1 MLREMSLWEKVACA
15 IYYLMP
21 SNSSVSESSLYDARV
36 RVVETRRSSTTSVS
50 NEEYK
55 TRDGYVT
62 Y

>member
-21 SNSSVSESSLYDARV
+21 SNSSVSESSLYARV